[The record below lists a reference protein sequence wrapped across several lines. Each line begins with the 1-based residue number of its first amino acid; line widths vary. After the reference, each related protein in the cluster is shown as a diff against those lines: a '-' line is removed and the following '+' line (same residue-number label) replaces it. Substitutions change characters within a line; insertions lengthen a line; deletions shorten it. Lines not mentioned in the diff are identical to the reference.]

1 MQQETSKR
9 CSGKILRR
17 RAAVRQRVFSGLS
30 KIKGRVRGESAGKES
45 QADVK
50 FVGGYSS
57 NKFGKIKEYKKQLW
71 KLLGRLDED
80 DGWLWKG
87 SEAPRYTAL
96 IPSVRTLADS
106 KLGVDLYRGSSS
118 WNTIGVPSSK
128 VFGYKN

>member
-1 MQQETSKR
+1 MWVAVTDLVVYTVKNGKSKKHR
-9 CSGKILRR
+9 KD
-17 RAAVRQRVFSGLS
+17 AAVKFYVEEQQFDEEFSVVCQRLKEEF
-30 KIKGRVRGESAGKES
+30 GE
-45 QADVK
+45 
-50 FVGGYSS
+50 
-57 NKFGKIKEYKKQLW
+57 NPLQLW

-128 VFGYKN
+128 VFGYKS